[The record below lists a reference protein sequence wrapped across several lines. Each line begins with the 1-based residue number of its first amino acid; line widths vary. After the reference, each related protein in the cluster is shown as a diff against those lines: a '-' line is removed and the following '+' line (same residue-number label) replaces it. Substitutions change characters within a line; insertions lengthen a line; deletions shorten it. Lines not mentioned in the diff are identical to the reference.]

1 MLFKLFKLLKKYFIF
16 FCSHLTSIFPHFILL
31 CAVMC
36 QCDDFPV
43 HQHHWHLH
51 TLPSRGV
58 SETGLQGD
66 QRIHPSQNTP
76 SEREPAAGWQAL
88 E

>member
-1 MLFKLFKLLKKYFIF
+1 
-16 FCSHLTSIFPHFILL
+16 
-31 CAVMC
+31 MC
-36 QCDDFPV
+36 QWGDFPV
-43 HQHHWHLH
+43 HQHHWHLY

-88 E
+88 EYTNTPTRLTLVYLMNVHEAC